1 MRPRRLHTLALVLG
15 KRAKLGAMSTIAC
28 AALLASCGESDD
40 PEPSIPEVRGDEIVA
55 ALDKAQTE
63 VEAGECDDAQATA
76 QNIRDAIGAL
86 PPDVPDDIQQTLV
99 RASDNLVAQTRDPDQ
114 CEQDDPEPPA
124 PEPEPGATGE
134 EGAVSG

>member
-1 MRPRRLHTLALVLG
+1 MRLKRLHRLAHVLG
-15 KRAKLGAMSTIAC
+15 KRATLGAMSTIAC
-28 AALLASCGESDD
+28 AAALAACGESDD
-40 PEPSIPEVRGDEIVA
+40 PEPSIPEPAGNAIVA
-55 ALDKAQTE
+55 ALDKAQTAIE
-63 VEAGECDDAQATA
+63 QGECDDAEAIA
-76 QNIRDAIGAL
+76 QNIRDAIGAH

-114 CEQDDPEPPA
+114 CEQQDPEPPA